1 MKIRLSI
8 IMLSLVFFWIGCDEE
23 RFMPTTA
30 DDLMESFKSNEATKA
45 MHATGDI
52 QVTFYPMGGQN
63 HGGQS
68 VENGPA
74 ADVLK
79 YAHVVFDAHEAAKKN
94 PAKGMVSIH
103 MTDENGEIT
112 RQFTADV
119 TGVLVEPELMRARFL
134 AIVVSDIK
142 TESDDSDHGHD
153 DGGHDEGGHDEGDHE
168 EGDHEE
174 GEHGNSG
181 TPKGNQSR
189 VGQILAVTVID
200 GGTPGNNGDEIGW
213 KWFGVN
219 NPNQP
224 VLENPAGWGSL
235 ENRNI
240 VAGNL
245 TVHVK

>member
-1 MKIRLSI
+1 MKTRLSI

-23 RFMPTTA
+23 RFMPTTS
-30 DDLMESFKSNEATKA
+30 DDLMESSKSNEATKA

-63 HGGQS
+63 HGGMS
-68 VENGPA
+68 GENGPA
-74 ADVLK
+74 LDVLK

-94 PAKGMVSIH
+94 PAKGMVSID

-112 RQFTADV
+112 RQFKANV
-119 TGVLVEPELMRARFL
+119 TDVLVEPELMRARFL
-134 AIVVSDIK
+134 AIVISDTK
-142 TESDDSDHGHD
+142 TESDDSDHGHT
-153 DGGHDEGGHDEGDHE
+153 DGGHTDGGHDEGDHE
-168 EGDHEE
+168 EGD
-174 GEHGNSG
+174 HGNSG

-189 VGQILAVTVID
+189 VGQLLAVTVID
-200 GGTPGNNGDEIGW
+200 GGTPGKNGDEIAW

-224 VLENPAGWGSL
+224 DLANPGGWASL

-240 VAGNL
+240 VDGNL

>member
-8 IMLSLVFFWIGCDEE
+8 IMLSLVFFWIGCDDE
-23 RFMPTTA
+23 RLMPTTA
-30 DDLMESFKSNEATKA
+30 DDLMESFKTNEATKA

-63 HGGQS
+63 HGGMS
-68 VENGPA
+68 GEKGPA
-74 ADVLK
+74 VDELK
-79 YAHVVFDAHEAAKKN
+79 YAHVVFNAHEAAKKN
-94 PAKGMVSIH
+94 PAKGSVSID
-103 MTDENGEIT
+103 MMNENGEIT

-119 TGVLVEPELMRARFL
+119 TDVLVEPELMRARFL

-142 TESDDSDHGHD
+142 TESDDSDHGHTD
-153 DGGHDEGGHDEGDHE
+153 GGHTDGGHDEGGHDEGDHE
-168 EGDHEE
+168 EGDH
-174 GEHGNSG
+174 GNSG

-189 VGQILAVTVID
+189 VGQLLAVTVID
-200 GGTPGNNGDEIGW
+200 GGTPGKNGDEIAW

-224 VLENPAGWGSL
+224 DLENPGGWGSL
-235 ENRNI
+235 ESRNI
-240 VAGNL
+240 VEGNL